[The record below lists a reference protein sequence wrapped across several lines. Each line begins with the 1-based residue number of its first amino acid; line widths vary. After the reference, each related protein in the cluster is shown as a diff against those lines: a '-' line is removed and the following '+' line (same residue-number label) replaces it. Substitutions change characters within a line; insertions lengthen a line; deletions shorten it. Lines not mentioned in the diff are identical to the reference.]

1 MRRAVWALGLL
12 ALLGVLGTGATALVV
27 APDRQWL
34 RAHGVRVALPREH
47 WTLAPAT
54 QAIRYDERALVRA
67 PAVYDA
73 DFCPSAASS
82 SRAFLGLLPP
92 VAGPVA
98 DAVAGAATAWGRA
111 VQGVSGATGAAGAA
125 GAAERPGGS
134 RADLDVPV
142 PPGPCSPTTAH
153 LTVVGRATPRGVV
166 VLVLVRDVGEP
177 GDLTSAEADRIV
189 GSMVVSR

>member
-12 ALLGVLGTGATALVV
+12 ALLCVLATAITALVV
-27 APDRQWL
+27 TPDRQWL

-54 QAIRYDERALVRA
+54 QAIRYDERATVRA

-73 DFCPSAASS
+73 GFCPSAASS
-82 SRAFLGLLPP
+82 SRAFVGLLPP
-92 VAGPVA
+92 VAGPVPA
-98 DAVAGAATAWGRA
+98 AVATAASTWAWAVRRALAPALRPHGAR
-111 VQGVSGATGAAGAA
+111 V
-125 GAAERPGGS
+125 
-134 RADLDVPV
+134 DLDVPV
-142 PPGPCSPTTAH
+142 PSGPCSPTTAH

-177 GDLTSAEADRIV
+177 GDLTPAEADRIV